1 MRTKSLGSLSE
12 TRKREAQDSVS
23 SCGSH
28 NEKRTRSSG
37 GDTVSCVREKSEK
50 NCQLREAEL
59 KLCREE
65 LELNKSRET
74 LLCKQTQI
82 MMTVLSKLAHKI
94 WKTENFKESS
104 SVLFIAYVFELL
116 IF

>member
-37 GDTVSCVREKSEK
+37 GGTVSCVREKSEK

-94 WKTENFKESS
+94 
-104 SVLFIAYVFELL
+104 
-116 IF
+116 